1 MVLPGHEMASE
12 LDAYH
17 ELCAYTL
24 THGDAEFIHQHVVD
38 AFAAQR
44 ATPSSK
50 PIGVT
55 FALVGLYLHVE
66 KQYSGRHV
74 QRVHMQ
80 LARRKRT
87 WPTFALPPNRGATT
101 ALDVMA
107 APAGPERDRA
117 IHEWCVTVWEA
128 FAANRQAVVDLLKQ
142 YDIG

>member
-1 MVLPGHEMASE
+1 MSE
-12 LDAYH
+12 QDAYH
-17 ELCAYTL
+17 EVCAYTL

-44 ATPSSK
+44 ANEQSK

-66 KQYSGRHV
+66 RGYTGRRV

-87 WPTFALPPNRGATT
+87 WPTFVLPPNRGATT
-101 ALDVMA
+101 AVDVMR

-128 FAANRQAVVDLLKQ
+128 FAANRQTVVDLLKQ

>member
-1 MVLPGHEMASE
+1 VEPEV
-12 LDAYH
+12 DAYH
-17 ELCAYTL
+17 ELCGYTL
-24 THGDAEFIHQHVVD
+24 THGDAEFIHQYVVD

-44 ATPSSK
+44 ATPSGK

-87 WPTFALPPNRGATT
+87 WPTFVLPPNRGATT
-101 ALDVMA
+101 AVDVMA

-117 IHEWCVTVWEA
+117 IHEWCVAVWEA
-128 FAANRQAVVDLLKQ
+128 FAANRPAVVDLLKQ

>member
-1 MVLPGHEMASE
+1 MEPEV
-12 LDAYH
+12 DAYH
-17 ELCAYTL
+17 ELCGYTL
-24 THGDAEFIHQHVVD
+24 THGDAEFIHQYVVD

-44 ATPSSK
+44 ATPSGK

-87 WPTFALPPNRGATT
+87 WPTFVLPPNRGATT
-101 ALDVMA
+101 AIDVMA

-128 FAANRQAVVDLLKQ
+128 FAANRQTVVDLLRE
-142 YDIG
+142 YDIT

>member
-1 MVLPGHEMASE
+1 
-12 LDAYH
+12 
-17 ELCAYTL
+17 
-24 THGDAEFIHQHVVD
+24 
-38 AFAAQR
+38 
-44 ATPSSK
+44 
-50 PIGVT
+50 
-55 FALVGLYLHVE
+55 
-66 KQYSGRHV
+66 
-74 QRVHMQ
+74 MQ

>member
-1 MVLPGHEMASE
+1 MEPEV
-12 LDAYH
+12 DAYH
-17 ELCAYTL
+17 ELCGYTL
-24 THGDAEFIHQHVVD
+24 THGDAEFIHQYVVD

-44 ATPSSK
+44 ATPSGK

-87 WPTFALPPNRGATT
+87 WPTFVLPPNRGAMT
-101 ALDVMA
+101 AVDVMA
-107 APAGPERDRA
+107 APAGPERDLA
-117 IHEWCVTVWEA
+117 IHEWCVTVWKA
-128 FAANRQAVVDLLKQ
+128 FAANRQAVVDLLRE
-142 YDIG
+142 YDIT

>member
-1 MVLPGHEMASE
+1 VEPEV
-12 LDAYH
+12 DAYH
-17 ELCAYTL
+17 ELCGYTL
-24 THGDAEFIHQHVVD
+24 THGDAEFIHQYVVD

-44 ATPSSK
+44 ATPSGK

-87 WPTFALPPNRGATT
+87 WPTFVLPPNRGATT
-101 ALDVMA
+101 AIDVMA

-128 FAANRQAVVDLLKQ
+128 FAANRQTVVDLLRE
-142 YDIG
+142 YDIT